1 MIPSNASVQSWF
13 ERLAMPAAL
22 LDSEF
27 RRLIVNESFKTFF
40 RVVESNADATIWQQ
54 AGFELSP
61 DTSSIK
67 RDLDNNKVVG
77 ISLPSNP
84 EFQLRFYPSGSTESP
99 LILAI
104 LEPESGSERETLRKT
119 LDEAIE
125 SNRLKSAFLANMSH
139 EIRTPLNTI
148 IGFSDLI
155 IDEELTHEE
164 ILNLVGMIK
173 TSGKS
178 LLQLVED
185 IIDISRIEAGQV
197 RFNPTQVKLGPVF
210 QEMLKMFE
218 NQLNKRR
225 DRSGVE
231 LRTGSTVPAD
241 ACVFADIF
249 RFRQIL
255 INLLSNAVKFT
266 ESGYIEFG
274 YLSGE
279 SGMIQFYV
287 KDTGVGIDPALASKV
302 FQRFGQLNQP
312 GIHNR
317 EGAGLGMA
325 ITKQLVELMGGQIWF
340 DSQPG
345 KGSTFYFTLPACQ
358 PFWMEQQGDFYNEL
372 FEWSNE
378 IFLIVD
384 DVEANYLF
392 LRSLL
397 KSTGALQ
404 LWAKNGEEAI
414 RYCRSNPDISLVLMD
429 IQMPKTDGY
438 EATRKIKELNPGLP
452 IIAQTAFADN
462 ESKAKAIKAGCNDFI
477 TKPINKHE
485 LLSLIDHHLKRN
497 IM

>member
-1 MIPSNASVQSWF
+1 M
-13 ERLAMPAAL
+13 
-22 LDSEF
+22 
-27 RRLIVNESFKTFF
+27 
-40 RVVESNADATIWQQ
+40 
-54 AGFELSP
+54 
-61 DTSSIK
+61 
-67 RDLDNNKVVG
+67 
-77 ISLPSNP
+77 
-84 EFQLRFYPSGSTESP
+84 
-99 LILAI
+99 
-104 LEPESGSERETLRKT
+104 
-119 LDEAIE
+119 
-125 SNRLKSAFLANMSH
+125 
-139 EIRTPLNTI
+139 
-148 IGFSDLI
+148 I

-197 RFNPTQVKLGPVF
+197 RINPTQVKLGPVF
-210 QEMLKMFE
+210 QEMFKMFE

-231 LRTGSTVPAD
+231 LRTGSAVPAD

-287 KDTGVGIDPALASKV
+287 KDTGVGIDPAMASKV
-302 FQRFGQLNQP
+302 FQRFGQINQP

-358 PFWMEQQGDFYNEL
+358 PIRIEQQGDFYNEL
-372 FEWSNE
+372 FEWSKE

-485 LLSLIDHHLKRN
+485 LLSLIDQHLKRN